1 MAEGAAVAWKW
12 EQACEWLLAASG
24 RVPMLSECFRRVEV
38 WLESYLEGDKDGT
51 TRKHSESPR
60 ESHEPEVPAA
70 SAIGSALAP

>member
-24 RVPMLSECFRRVEV
+24 RVPMLSEGGGVV
-38 WLESYLEGDKDGT
+38 ESYLEGDKDGT

-60 ESHEPEVPAA
+60 ESHEREVPAA
-70 SAIGSALAP
+70 SAIGSALAR